1 MKYLVVM
8 PEVAYIT
15 RNDGNGVVDA
25 WDAPKG
31 KFFKPE
37 KAKEIPEELTS
48 AQAFRDVQIV
58 EKLTEIKDK

>member
-15 RNDGNGVVDA
+15 RNDGNGAIDS

-31 KFFKPE
+31 KLFQTQKTVE
-37 KAKEIPEELTS
+37 VDEDATAS
-48 AQAFRDVQIV
+48 QAFRDV
-58 EKLTEIKDK
+58 KFTDIKDK